1 MAQFNHGRGSGARQ
15 LADCVSFALLKRES
29 PPTPNI
35 QKYGIHEFFDQ
46 CLSGVCFK
54 AASPRDPNGIVRK

>member
-1 MAQFNHGRGSGARQ
+1 MCAVIAAVGMVQFNHDRGSGARQ
-15 LADCVSFALLKRES
+15 LANCVSFAFLKRES

-46 CLSGVCFK
+46 CWERGT
-54 AASPRDPNGIVRK
+54 G